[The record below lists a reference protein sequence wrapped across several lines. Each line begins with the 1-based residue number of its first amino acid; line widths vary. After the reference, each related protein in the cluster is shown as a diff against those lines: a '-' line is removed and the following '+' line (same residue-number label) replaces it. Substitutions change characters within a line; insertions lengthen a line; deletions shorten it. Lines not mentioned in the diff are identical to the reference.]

1 MKKRLLSL
9 LCVLVLTVSV
19 IPAASALE
27 GEAARAADTL
37 STLGLIDSTYNLPAP
52 ATRAQAA
59 VLLVHLAGAEQAAA
73 ADNWLAGFR
82 DVPAGHWA
90 ADAISQCVTQGWFQ
104 GKSADTFGVGQPM
117 TRAGF
122 AVALSRFF
130 GWQSG
135 ETYYRI
141 FSDVPQG
148 AWYEPALRACYEH
161 GAVTRQTGDFRPGDP
176 ITREELAVM
185 LIRALGYGPIAG
197 LAEDDPLPFRDV
209 TTNKGHI
216 AMAYEL
222 GLVSGMGNDLFVPDR
237 YATREQAAVMLSRL
251 YPIIF

>member
-1 MKKRLLSL
+1 MKRTILKKLTAC
-9 LCVLVLTVSV
+9 LCLC
-19 IPAASALE
+19 
-27 GEAARAADTL
+27 
-37 STLGLIDSTYNLPAP
+37 
-52 ATRAQAA
+52 A
-59 VLLVHLAGAEQAAA
+59 VLSGTLT
-73 ADNWLAGFR
+73 
-82 DVPAGHWA
+82 VPAGAASFQDVPSNHWA
-90 ADAISQCVTQGWFQ
+90 AIAIDRCAAQGWFQ
-104 GKSADTFGVGQPM
+104 GKTADTFGVGQPM

-148 AWYEPALRACYEH
+148 AWYEPLLRACYEH
-161 GAVTRQTGDFRPGDP
+161 GAVTRQTGDFRPGDRHHP
-176 ITREELAVM
+176 GGVGSHADPGAWATAPSP
-185 LIRALGYGPIAG
+185 ASP
-197 LAEDDPLPFRDV
+197 EDDPLPFRDV

-237 YATREQAAVMLSRL
+237 YATREQAAVMLSRPYDKL
-251 YPIIF
+251 HPAQTANEAMALSAPGEEAEDLSGYQTVILTAGTLTGGQNPPAWL